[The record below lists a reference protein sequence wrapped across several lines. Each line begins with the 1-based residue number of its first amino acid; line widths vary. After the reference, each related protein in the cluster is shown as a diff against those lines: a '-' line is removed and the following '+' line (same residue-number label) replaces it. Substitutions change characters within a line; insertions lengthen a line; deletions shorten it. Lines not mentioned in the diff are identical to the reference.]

1 MIDLFLKIQIK
12 TSVWGLF
19 SCDVSNV
26 RIDCVEQ
33 PYWFG
38 IWNKNACDFFF
49 FFLTQEQKR
58 REMILARELKKPVE
72 DMVLKDSKVT
82 RHTLLYIEIIWNNFL
97 KHSDFLP
104 DVLQKPFWWVM
115 PYTKFT
121 YNKNSRFCPDK
132 HCWNH
137 WDLGRI
143 PCKFGLGFWTKAING
158 KEHFEQE
165 WMKA

>member
-1 MIDLFLKIQIK
+1 M
-12 TSVWGLF
+12 WGLF

-26 RIDCVEQ
+26 WIDCVEQ
-33 PYWFG
+33 SYWFCELEQKCM
-38 IWNKNACDFFF
+38 WFFF
-49 FFLTQEQKR
+49 FFFIFTQEQKR

-82 RHTLLYIEIIWNNFL
+82 RHTLLYIEIILNNFL

-104 DVLQKPFWWVM
+104 AVLQKPFWWVM
-115 PYTKFT
+115 PYTKFR
-121 YNKNSRFCPDK
+121 YNKNPWFCPDK
-132 HCWNH
+132 HCWKH
-137 WDLGRI
+137 WDLRRK